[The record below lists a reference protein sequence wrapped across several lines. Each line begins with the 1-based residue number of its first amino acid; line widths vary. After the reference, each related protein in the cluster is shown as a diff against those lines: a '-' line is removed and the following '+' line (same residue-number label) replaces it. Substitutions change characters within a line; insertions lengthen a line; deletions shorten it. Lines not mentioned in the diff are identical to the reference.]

1 MASLVMTDNLLRAAS
16 LPLVVLSYYQSTNV
30 LMVSEVVFVA
40 QAQER
45 IVQPHPQKACVAIKS
60 PLWALLEWLAV

>member
-30 LMVSEVVFVA
+30 LTASEVVFVA
-40 QAQER
+40 QAQGPSAHSSAPTPEGLCSDQ
-45 IVQPHPQKACVAIKS
+45 VSTVG
-60 PLWALLEWLAV
+60 L